1 MMVGQEKARGFLPDP
16 AGSGRQ
22 AHPMRE
28 RKQCGMKRMRR
39 WLAGGLLLAML
50 WALPG
55 CGGETPPAAS
65 SGSGSGAASSGGEPE
80 PVVAEP
86 AYRHPLTGLGMDED
100 ISARRPVA
108 VMLNDLKAAQPQLGV
123 SKADLIYEMPA
134 EGGITRMVAV
144 YQSLE
149 GVGNLG
155 SIRSTRAYYLE
166 LALGHDALLVHAG
179 GSPEAYED
187 IPAWGVDNMDGV
199 NGGSDAKIFWRDPE
213 RRKTMGYEHSLLT
226 SGEAVQGY
234 LDEGHFRT
242 EHQEG
247 YAEALRFTE
256 DGTPQGGTA
265 ASHVELCYSSYKT
278 ATFDYDAAAGRYLVG
293 QFGGAYIDGSSGQ
306 QVGVTN
312 VLALE
317 TRIRPIPGDSAGRM
331 RAELTGSGSGT
342 FFCGGQSI
350 PIRWE
355 KASRNDPFVYRTE
368 DGRLLELGRGVSYIG
383 IYDPGS
389 TGKLSVE

>member
-1 MMVGQEKARGFLPDP
+1 
-16 AGSGRQ
+16 
-22 AHPMRE
+22 
-28 RKQCGMKRMRR
+28 
-39 WLAGGLLLAML
+39 
-50 WALPG
+50 
-55 CGGETPPAAS
+55 
-65 SGSGSGAASSGGEPE
+65 
-80 PVVAEP
+80 
-86 AYRHPLTGLGMDED
+86 
-100 ISARRPVA
+100 
-108 VMLNDLKAAQPQLGV
+108 
-123 SKADLIYEMPA
+123 
-134 EGGITRMVAV
+134 
-144 YQSLE
+144 
-149 GVGNLG
+149 
-155 SIRSTRAYYLE
+155 
-166 LALGHDALLVHAG
+166 
-179 GSPEAYED
+179 
-187 IPAWGVDNMDGV
+187 
-199 NGGSDAKIFWRDPE
+199 
-213 RRKTMGYEHSLLT
+213 MGYEHSLLT

-317 TRIRPIPGDSAGRM
+317 TRIRPITGDSAGRM

-342 FFCGGQSI
+342 FFCGGQAI

-383 IYDPGS
+383 IYDPGF